1 MFLGVEVSA
10 LQSHWTVQIC
20 KLALMLIFILLL
32 VEYQV

>member
-20 KLALMLIFILLL
+20 KQALMLIFILLL